1 MPKANSR
8 LIEALRAVANRIESG
23 APYMWG
29 HMGSCNCGHL
39 AQELTAFTKEEI
51 HRYAMQRYGDWKQQV
66 MDFCPT
72 TGAPLDLIIERM
84 MDFGMTTDD
93 LMRLEDLSDERV
105 LRMLPGGKRQLQRN
119 QKEDVILYMRT
130 LANLLEQELTS
141 AIQLQPERFQLELV

>member
-1 MPKANSR
+1 MPKANIR
-8 LIEALRAVANRIESG
+8 LIDALRTVATRIETG

-51 HRYAMQRYGDWKQQV
+51 HRYALQRYGDWKQQV

-72 TGAPLDLIIERM
+72 TGAPLDMIIGRM
-84 MDFGMTTDD
+84 MDYGMTADD

-105 LRMLPGGKRQLQRN
+105 LRKLPGGKRVLQRN
-119 QKEDVILYMRT
+119 KKEDAVSYMRAMAEMLEEE
-130 LANLLEQELTS
+130 LA
-141 AIQLQPERFQLELV
+141 AAPQPERFQLELA

>member
-1 MPKANSR
+1 MPKANTR
-8 LIEALRAVANRIESG
+8 LIDALRTVATRIETG

-51 HRYAMQRYGDWKQQV
+51 HRYALQRYGDWKQQV

-72 TGAPLDLIIERM
+72 TGAPLDMIIGRM
-84 MDFGMTTDD
+84 MDYGMTADD

-105 LRMLPGGKRQLQRN
+105 LHKLPGGKRVLQRN
-119 QKEDVILYMRT
+119 KKEDAVAYMRAMAEMLEEE
-130 LANLLEQELTS
+130 LA
-141 AIQLQPERFQLELV
+141 AAPQPKRFQLELA